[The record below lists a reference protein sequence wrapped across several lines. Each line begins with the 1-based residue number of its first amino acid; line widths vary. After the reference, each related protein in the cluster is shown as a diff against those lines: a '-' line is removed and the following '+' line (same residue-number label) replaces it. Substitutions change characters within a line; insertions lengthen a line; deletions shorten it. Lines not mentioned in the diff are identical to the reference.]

1 LHLLKEP
8 ENTFFCAYMSVISP
22 NNELVIDIFNNKKD
36 NFKIFKKRLTQ
47 TFELYTC
54 KLEKNAL
61 FYFIIMINN
70 KNVLSCYLLFSNKS
84 SLTSCFL

>member
-1 LHLLKEP
+1 MILK
-8 ENTFFCAYMSVISP
+8 S
-22 NNELVIDIFNNKKD
+22 L
-36 NFKIFKKRLTQ
+36 KKRLTQ

-70 KNVLSCYLLFSNKS
+70 KNVLSCYLLFLNKC